1 MGGLAKSYEYMYGV
15 AKPDEPGEVLG
26 YFAVAL
32 VFYLIFKVL
41 QYFKGEDELRKEE
54 WSYITDFARIWKVV
68 VITFASIM
76 AIKEVLEPSEM
87 TKELQICIVVVVLF
101 EVIDEWYDLMV
112 EIRDKN

>member
-1 MGGLAKSYEYMYGV
+1 MGGLRHSYEYIYGV

-32 VFYLIFKVL
+32 VFYLILKIL

-54 WSYITDFARIWKVV
+54 WSFITDFARIWKVV
-68 VITFASIM
+68 VITVASIM
-76 AIKEVLEPSEM
+76 AIQDVLDPSEM
-87 TKELQICIVVVVLF
+87 SKELQICIVVVVLF
-101 EVIDEWYDLMV
+101 EVIDEWYDLIV